1 MKPAKL
7 VQHLFCIDGL
17 SFHKFIMTQLLMF
30 ASILQRKIG
39 AALVFT
45 ITFFYLLLTPVMV
58 MAAAE
63 TPKPAESATAKQ
75 ETNTGIEN
83 IWPEF
88 ILRPVGVLSSA
99 IGAGFFLATS
109 PFAAIANIPEPHDA
123 FEHTYE
129 AFIKTPVRFTFL
141 RPIGD
146 YSVPIES
153 E

>member
-1 MKPAKL
+1 MRPVK
-7 VQHLFCIDGL
+7 
-17 SFHKFIMTQLLMF
+17 
-30 ASILQRKIG
+30 
-39 AALVFT
+39 LVFT
-45 ITFFYLLLTPVMV
+45 IIFLSILHAPAI
-58 MAAAE
+58 AATE
-63 TPKPAESATAKQ
+63 TSIPAEPAATAVQK
-75 ETNTGIEN
+75 TDTGIEN
-83 IWPEF
+83 IWPEL
-88 ILRPVGVLSSA
+88 ILRPVGLLSSA

-129 AFIKTPVRFTFL
+129 AFVKTPVLFTFS

>member
-1 MKPAKL
+1 MLGTKMQL
-7 VQHLFCIDGL
+7 V
-17 SFHKFIMTQLLMF
+17 K
-30 ASILQRKIG
+30 
-39 AALVFT
+39 LVFT
-45 ITFFYLLLTPVMV
+45 ITFLCILQTPA
-58 MAAAE
+58 MAATE
-63 TPKPAESATAKQ
+63 TSEPAEPAATTAVQ